1 MGACSH
7 RRAIER
13 VSFSLRA
20 SLFLPETPMLYKVL
34 VVSLPVALCGAVALW
49 WLKGRKSNNFI
60 QVGYVS
66 ALYVYPVKSCKGIKL
81 DKALCLP
88 HGIQHDR

>member
-13 VSFSLRA
+13 GRVRA
-20 SLFLPETPMLYKVL
+20 SETPMLYKVL
-34 VVSLPVALCGAVALW
+34 VVSLPVALCVAVALW